1 LACNIVTHKN
11 LVYRD
16 LSLKQKASI
25 YIASI
30 LSLTT
35 MVSGCGFQS
44 YLPKPIDPAK
54 IAGKLEQR
62 SVSDADFQAF
72 LVVQEYPK
80 NQLPVMLWG
89 ENELSLSALF
99 FHPDLNVAR
108 AQWRAAQATQITAA
122 QRPEIGINGSAEN
135 HSQSADKSP
144 WAYQLGI
151 DITILTAGKREARI
165 AQAAGL
171 TEAARIEIAQAAW
184 KVHSRV
190 AKSLLEYQYAIAQ
203 SAILKNEVTLR
214 ASIADMLVKRL
225 EAGMASNI
233 EVSNA
238 RIALQKSEQAYTS
251 AYGRIE
257 SLGAALAN
265 DAGFNLSKFQ
275 PLTIKPF
282 APSAPNSID
291 DLQYEALLNRLDIR
305 ASLARYEAAEAK
317 LRLEI
322 AKQYPDLTLSPSKT
336 LDQGDKIWSLGFSSL
351 LSLINK
357 NRGLIAEATNLREV
371 QIAQFEALQAKVI
384 GDLDQAKASYQA
396 AIASSAKAQ
405 ALLANQQKRTEQTER
420 QFNAGFADRLAF
432 TSTQLENIIATQSV
446 LNTAYQ
452 SQVAKLNLEDVLQ
465 RPLDNR
471 LTLPSDS
478 DFTSSNNNRISSP

>member
-1 LACNIVTHKN
+1 
-11 LVYRD
+11 
-16 LSLKQKASI
+16 
-25 YIASI
+25 
-30 LSLTT
+30 

-44 YLPKPIDPAK
+44 YLPKPIEPAK
-54 IAGKLEQR
+54 IANKLAQR
-62 SVSDADFQAF
+62 SVSDADFQTF
-72 LVVQEYPK
+72 LAAQEYPK
-80 NQLPVMLWG
+80 NQLPIALWG

-99 FHPDLNVAR
+99 FHPDLNTAR
-108 AQWRAAQATQITAA
+108 AKWRAAQAAQMTAA
-122 QRPEIGINGSAEN
+122 QRPEFGINGSAEN
-135 HSQSADKSP
+135 HSQSANKSP
-144 WAYQLGI
+144 WTYQLGI
-151 DITILTAGKREARI
+151 DIPILTAGKREARI

-184 KVHSRV
+184 QVHSRV

-214 ASIADMLVKRL
+214 TSIADMLVKRL

-238 RIALQKSEQAYTS
+238 RIALQKSEQAYT
-251 AYGRIE
+251 AATGRIE

-265 DAGFNLSKFQ
+265 DAGFSLSKFQ
-275 PLTIKPF
+275 PLSIKPF
-282 APSAPNSID
+282 AQSAPTQSAPNSID

-384 GDLDQAKASYQA
+384 GDLDQAKASYLA
-396 AIASSAKAQ
+396 AIASSTKAQ

-446 LNTAYQ
+446 LNTAYL
-452 SQVAKLNLEDVLQ
+452 SQFAKLNLEDVLQ

-471 LTLPSDS
+471 LTLPSDA
-478 DFTSSNNNRISSP
+478 DFTSNNTYRTSSP